1 MRHSVRA
8 SQVTQWW
15 RICLQCRRHRRCGFS
30 PWVGMIPWRRK
41 WQPTPVYLSEKSHGK
56 RSLVGYGPWGYKDL
70 DMTEQLSMH
79 ITMLAVG
86 YILASQ
92 SLLDSNHS
100 QSLEMKWNEIKQWDM
115 KTLQKK
121 LFVTL
126 LNESQY
132 NTVYVLYV
140 HWFCSTIRS
149 INA

>member
-121 LFVTL
+121 LFVIL

-132 NTVYVLYV
+132 NMVYFSMCTDLVPP
-140 HWFCSTIRS
+140 FIP
-149 INA
+149 